1 MKLHLKE
8 DHYASP
14 PENNTGIFI
23 VQKSD
28 CLGLEFTSAIN
39 NIRLQVNEQAVEA
52 VSNLRIGFFN
62 TSAVEVLTALTEF
75 VNTQYIH
82 SKKGK

>member
-23 VQKSD
+23 IQKSD
-28 CLGLEFTSAIN
+28 CLGLEFTSTIN
-39 NIRLQVNEQAVEA
+39 NIRLQVDEEPVEA
-52 VSNLRIGFFN
+52 VSNVRIGFFN
-62 TSAVEVLTALTEF
+62 VSATEVLAALTEF
-75 VNTQYIH
+75 VNTKYIH

>member
-28 CLGLEFTSAIN
+28 CLGLEFTSTIN
-39 NIRLQVNEQAVEA
+39 NIRLQVDEEPVEA
-52 VSNLRIGFFN
+52 VSNVRIGFFN
-62 TSAVEVLTALTEF
+62 VSATEVLVALTEF
-75 VNTQYIH
+75 IKTQLPN
-82 SKKGK
+82 K

>member
-23 VQKSD
+23 IQKSD
-28 CLGLEFTSAIN
+28 CLGLEFTSTIN
-39 NIRLQVNEQAVEA
+39 NIRLQVDEEPVEA
-52 VSNLRIGFFN
+52 VSNVRIGFFN
-62 TSAVEVLTALTEF
+62 VSATEVLVALTEF
-75 VNTQYIH
+75 IKTQLPN
-82 SKKGK
+82 K

>member
-23 VQKSD
+23 IQKSD
-28 CLGLEFTSAIN
+28 CLGLEFTSTIN
-39 NIRLQVNEQAVEA
+39 NIRLQVDEEPVEA
-52 VSNLRIGFFN
+52 VSNVRIGFFN
-62 TSAVEVLTALTEF
+62 TSATEVLVALTEF
-75 VNTQYIH
+75 IKSQLPN
-82 SKKGK
+82 K